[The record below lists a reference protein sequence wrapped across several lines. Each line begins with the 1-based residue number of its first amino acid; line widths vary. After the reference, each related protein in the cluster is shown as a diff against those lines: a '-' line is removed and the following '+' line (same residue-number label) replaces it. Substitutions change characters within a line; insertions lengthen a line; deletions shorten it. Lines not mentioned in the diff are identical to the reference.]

1 MTPTGD
7 DSIRL
12 EADAAGRARLRVPA
26 LIQRPDRAAAL
37 EAALG
42 ELPGV
47 RAVRA
52 FPRTGS
58 LVVWRDGSALAAGDV
73 LDRLAKEVAALDDA
87 DGPALAVCRHPDH
100 HDDAGMLRLVVGGVV
115 LGVLALRR
123 VLLRRPPVL
132 VGSGRTVATAVAVFT
147 GYPFFRGAV
156 GSLTGGRGAGT
167 DLLVTAATVA
177 SLVLRESVVALTVLW
192 LLNIGEHLQA
202 ITLRRTRRA
211 IEELVSLGAGRVW
224 IVSPGGEEVE
234 ISSDELT
241 AGDVVAVYEQS
252 VIPVDG
258 IVVSG
263 EAVVDQAAITG
274 EGFPVYVDAGDEVF
288 AGTVIRQG
296 SLRIQA
302 VRVGRDTTAGRI
314 IARVEEAQADRAPIE
329 TVATR
334 FSRRFV
340 PASFALAGLTWLVT
354 GDPHRAMTMLLVAC
368 PCAAGLSTPTA
379 VSAAI
384 GNGARRGI
392 LIKGGSHLEA
402 AGRVSAVV
410 FDKTGTLTAG
420 RPLVTE
426 VVAFAD
432 GWSPEKVLAYA
443 ASSEVHVRH
452 PLAQAVVRH
461 TEEARIEIPL
471 HEECEV
477 LLGLGM
483 RVVAGGDRIL
493 LGSPRLMARSGVPI
507 SADAAE
513 TITRLEQ
520 AAETP
525 IFLAYNEEL
534 VGLLGVTDAV
544 RLDAAEVTAELRR
557 IGVSRVVM
565 LTGDTHAAATAI
577 AGLVGVD
584 DWQARVLPEDKL
596 DAVRALQAEGHVVAV
611 VGDGTNDAPALAAAD
626 VGIAMGLTATDVAV
640 ETADVALAGSHLP
653 HVVGVID
660 LGRRTLGVVRQN
672 YALAIGVNTLG
683 LLAGTFGTLNPVLA
697 AVLHN
702 ASSVAVVLNSSRL
715 IRHDPRRAQDQPRL
729 WPGHGAPDGAA
740 PAWPPPG

>member
-1 MTPTGD
+1 V
-7 DSIRL
+7 RL
-12 EADAAGRARLRVPA
+12 GAPGLVGRD
-26 LIQRPDRAAAL
+26 DRATRL
-37 EAALG
+37 EAALAEIG
-42 ELPGV
+42 AV

-52 FPRTGS
+52 FPRTGGV
-58 LVVWRDGSALAAGDV
+58 VVWCEAGLPVGDLVELVAREVVPEGGAGSADGSTVSA
-73 LDRLAKEVAALDDA
+73 
-87 DGPALAVCRHPDH
+87 PRHPDH
-100 HDDAGMLRLVVGGVV
+100 DDGEVLRLLLGGA
-115 LGVLALRR
+115 VLATLAVRR
-123 VLLRRPPVL
+123 VVLRRPPVL
-132 VGSGRTVATAVAVFT
+132 TGGGRTVATAVAVFT
-147 GYPFFRGAV
+147 GYPFFRGALR
-156 GSLTGGRGAGT
+156 SLTGGRKGSGT

-192 LLNIGEHLQA
+192 LLNIGEHLQTL
-202 ITLRRTRRA
+202 TLRRTRRA
-211 IEELVSLGAGRVW
+211 IEGLVSLGTGRVW
-224 IVSPGGEEVE
+224 IVTGAGEEVE
-234 ISSDELT
+234 ISSGDLA
-241 AGDVVAVYEQS
+241 AGDLVAVYEQS

-258 IVVSG
+258 VVIG
-263 EAVVDQAAITG
+263 NEAVVDQAAVTG
-274 EGFPVYVDAGDEVF
+274 ESLPVYVSTGDEVF
-288 AGTVIRQG
+288 AGTVVRQG
-296 SLRIQA
+296 SLRIRA
-302 VRVGRDTTAGRI
+302 ERVGRETTAGRI

-329 TVATR
+329 TLATR

-340 PASFALAGLTWLVT
+340 PASFALAGLTWLLT
-354 GDPHRAMTMLLVAC
+354 GDPRRAMTMLLVAC

-410 FDKTGTLTAG
+410 FDKTGTLTVG

-426 VVAFAD
+426 VIAFAE
-432 GWSPEKVLAYA
+432 GWSPERVLAYA

-461 TEEARIEIPL
+461 TTEAAIEIPL

-483 RVVAGGDRIL
+483 RVVAGGDRLL
-493 LGSPRLMARSGVPI
+493 LGSPRLMARFGVPVDE
-507 SADAAE
+507 DAAAW
-513 TITRLEQ
+513 IKRLEA

-525 IFLAYNEEL
+525 ICLAHNQRL
-534 VGLLGVTDAV
+534 VGMLGVTDAV
-544 RLDAAEVTAELRR
+544 RVGAPEVTAELRR
-557 IGVSRVVM
+557 IGIDRVVM
-565 LTGDTHAAATAI
+565 LTGDTTETATAVAAA
-577 AGLVGVD
+577 LRVD

-596 DAVRALQAEGHVVAV
+596 EAVRGLQRQGYVVAV

-660 LGRRTLGVVRQN
+660 LGRRTLRVVRQN

-715 IRHDPRRAQDQPRL
+715 IGYEPGRSGRPR
-729 WPGHGAPDGAA
+729 
-740 PAWPPPG
+740 

>member
-1 MTPTGD
+1 M
-7 DSIRL
+7 
-12 EADAAGRARLRVPA
+12 RLRVSGLA
-26 LIQRPDRAAAL
+26 GRDDWARAL
-37 EAALG
+37 EARLG
-42 ELPGV
+42 ELGPV
-47 RAVRA
+47 RAVRVL
-52 FPRTGS
+52 PRTGNV
-58 LVVWRDGSALAAGDV
+58 VVWRDGPALPAHELVLLITTEIATRKGAEGTTAPIPGHADHDDGDV
-73 LDRLAKEVAALDDA
+73 LRLVI
-87 DGPALAVCRHPDH
+87 GGAVL
-100 HDDAGMLRLVVGGVV
+100 GLLMLRRAV
-115 LGVLALRR
+115 
-123 VLLRRPPVL
+123 LRRPPVL
-132 VGSGRTVATAVAVFT
+132 SGGGRTVATAVAVFT

-156 GSLTGGRGAGT
+156 RSLTGGRKGAGT
-167 DLLVTAATVA
+167 DLLVTAATIA

-202 ITLRRTRRA
+202 LTLRRTRRA
-211 IEELVSLGAGRVW
+211 IEDLVSLGGGRVW
-224 IVSPGGEEVE
+224 IVTESGEEVE
-234 ISSDELT
+234 VSSDDL
-241 AGDVVAVYEQS
+241 APGDVVAVYEHS
-252 VIPVDG
+252 VLPVDG
-258 IVVSG
+258 AVVDG
-263 EAVVDQAAITG
+263 EAVVDQAAVTG
-274 EGFPVYVDAGDEVF
+274 ESFPVYVTTGDEVF
-288 AGTVIRQG
+288 AGTVMRQG
-296 SLRIQA
+296 SLRIRT
-302 VRVGRDTTAGRI
+302 VRVGRETTAGRI
-314 IARVEEAQADRAPIE
+314 ISRVEEAQADRAPIE
-329 TVATR
+329 TIATR

-340 PASFALAGLTWLVT
+340 PASFALAGLTWLLT
-354 GDPHRAMTMLLVAC
+354 GDPRRAMTMLLVAC

-410 FDKTGTLTAG
+410 FDKTGTLTVG
-420 RPLVTE
+420 RPLVTNI
-426 VVAFAD
+426 VAFGE
-432 GWSPEKVLAYA
+432 GWSPERVLAYA

-461 TEEARIEIPL
+461 TEEAAIEIPL

-483 RVVAGGDRIL
+483 RVVAGGDRLL

-507 SADAAE
+507 DDDAA
-513 TITRLEQ
+513 TWIKRLEA

-525 IFLAYNEEL
+525 ICLAHNGQL

-544 RLDAAEVTAELRR
+544 RVGAAEVTAELRR
-557 IGVSRVVM
+557 IGVHRVVM
-565 LTGDTHAAATAI
+565 LTGDTRETATAV
-577 AGLVGVD
+577 AAELGVD
-584 DWQARVLPEDKL
+584 DWQARVLPEEKL
-596 DAVRALQAEGHVVAV
+596 EAVRALQRQGHVVAV

-626 VGIAMGLTATDVAV
+626 IGIAMGLTATDVAV

-660 LGRRTLGVVRQN
+660 LGRSTLRVVRQN

-715 IRHDPRRAQDQPRL
+715 IGYEPGRGPNGRPRDRARSL
-729 WPGHGAPDGAA
+729 PGRF
-740 PAWPPPG
+740 